1 MFSKESWHIPMWA
14 GAALILAVPAI
25 AMQFSKEIAWGIED
39 FLVVGVL
46 LAAVCGTI
54 ELALR
59 ASTSALYRVGVAL
72 AAIGGFLLVFVN
84 LAIGII
90 GDEQNPKNLIFFA
103 IPALGFLG
111 ALIGRFKAALLVK
124 LLVIMAALQLS
135 TIFMAPAELLR
146 VMIPFTG
153 LFVGLWLLSALL
165 IHRSI
170 RP

>member
-1 MFSKESWHIPMWA
+1 MWA

-39 FLVVGVL
+39 FLVVGAL

-59 ASTSALYRVGVAL
+59 TSTSALYRVGVAL

-165 IHRSI
+165 IQRSI

>member
-1 MFSKESWHIPMWA
+1 MWA

-39 FLVVGVL
+39 FLVVGAL

-59 ASTSALYRVGVAL
+59 TSTSALYRVGVAL

-111 ALIGRFKAALLVK
+111 ALVGRFKAALLVK

-165 IHRSI
+165 IQRSI

>member
-1 MFSKESWHIPMWA
+1 MFSRESWHLPMWA

-39 FLVVGVL
+39 FLVVGAL

-165 IHRSI
+165 IQRSI